1 MVKLLASAD
10 VTASPKK
17 SQVGLFLGDHHAMI
31 QTMVAVKSSCLA
43 IYHSF
48 QLKEIHQICIGKEGN
63 LWQIKHK
70 TIRSDQVN
78 LIFAGFNFYVYTTYS
93 LQSGWKIKAHATEK
107 GRYKRTRNQ
116 THVT

>member
-1 MVKLLASAD
+1 MTAAEKQATLKKYKKTKAYTDKQHVTMLKLLASAD
-10 VTASPKK
+10 VMALPKK

-31 QTMVAVKSSCLA
+31 RTMVAVKSSCLA

-48 QLKEIHQICIGKEGN
+48 QLKEIHQICISKKGN

-78 LIFAGFNFYVYTTYS
+78 LVFAGFNF
-93 LQSGWKIKAHATEK
+93 
-107 GRYKRTRNQ
+107 
-116 THVT
+116 